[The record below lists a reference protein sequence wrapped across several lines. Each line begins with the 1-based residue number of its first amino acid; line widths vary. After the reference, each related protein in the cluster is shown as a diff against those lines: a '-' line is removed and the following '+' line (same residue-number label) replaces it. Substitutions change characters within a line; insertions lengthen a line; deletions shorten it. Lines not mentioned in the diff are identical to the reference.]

1 MKLLNQYQYHND
13 SKYKVLDLIEA
24 SKKLKVFKIKVSDI
38 FINYECP
45 CNNTLTDFIKHVKN
59 VNEVTFEYPII
70 LSPDNFILDGK
81 HRVAKA
87 IIENKKYIKAVRFK
101 KMPDCKEY
109 ITTNE

>member
-38 FINYECP
+38 FLNYECP
-45 CNNTLTDFIKHVKN
+45 CDNTLSDFINHVKS
-59 VNEVTFEYPII
+59 VNKATFEYPII
-70 LSPDNFILDGK
+70 LGPDNFILDGK

-87 IIENKKYIKAVRFK
+87 IIKNKKYIKAVRFK
-101 KMPDCKEY
+101 KMPDCEDY
-109 ITTNE
+109 IEIN